1 MTLYLYFGR
10 RFLGAFLRVFV
21 VLSLLLFVLE
31 TLEKIRGLSRFGVE
45 FSQTMLLALFSTPA
59 LALQAL
65 PIIVMLAGLMFCV
78 GLARSNEFV
87 VSRAVGVAAL
97 RAMVIPAF
105 YAGVLGLAA
114 ILFLNPLAAS
124 FLVQHDLLRDEFTG
138 SAKRAVSFS
147 AEGFWLRQKDE
158 NGHTVL
164 HAETALASGATLRNT
179 TALIFNEEGD
189 IAQRIFARTTIL
201 SDGQWVFTNG
211 KRWDLTGGD
220 DNPEDRAET
229 FEILRFTTDITP
241 ERILEG
247 YPKPENV
254 AIWDK
259 RRVIAQ
265 IAEAGFSTLPHRL
278 HLSAEMA
285 RPLMLIAM
293 MIIGAAFTL
302 QNARL
307 GNLGVSVFL
316 ALICGFS
323 LYFLQNLAMTLG
335 EAGEIPVFAA
345 AWALPIA
352 AILFAIGL
360 FLRFEDG

>member
-10 RFLGAFLRVFV
+10 RFLAAFLRVFV
-21 VLSLLLFVLE
+21 ILALLLFVLE
-31 TLEKIRGLSRFGVE
+31 TLETIRSLSRFGVE
-45 FSQTMLLALFSTPA
+45 FPQSMMLAAFSTPA
-59 LALQAL
+59 LTLQAL
-65 PIIVMLAGLMFCV
+65 PIAVMLAGLMFCV

-87 VSRAVGVAAL
+87 VARAVGVPAL
-97 RAMVIPAF
+97 RAMVMPALF
-105 YAGVLGLAA
+105 AAAVGLAA

-124 FLVQHDLLRDEFTG
+124 FSVRHDILKDELTG
-138 SAKRAVSFS
+138 SAQRAVSFS
-147 AEGFWLRQKDE
+147 AEGFWLRQKDDM
-158 NGHTVL
+158 GHTVL
-164 HAETALASGATLRNT
+164 HAETAFASGTTLRNA
-179 TALIFNEEGD
+179 TAFVSDENGD
-189 IAQRIFARTTIL
+189 VSRRIFARTAIL
-201 SDGQWVFTNG
+201 SDDQWIFTNG
-211 KRWDLTGGD
+211 KRWEIGAGSE
-220 DNPEDRAET
+220 NPEDEAET
-229 FEILRFTTDITP
+229 FEIIRFNTDITP
-241 ERILEG
+241 DQILDG

-254 AIWDK
+254 PIWDK
-259 RRVIAQ
+259 RRMIRQ

-278 HLSAEMA
+278 HLNAELA
-285 RPLMLIAM
+285 RPLMLMAM

-316 ALICGFS
+316 ALVCGFS

-345 AWALPIA
+345 AWAPPLA